1 MSAQE
6 ADTPNKGE
14 VPAHQ
19 EVVGK
24 DLDKRVRTLS
34 RKALENEIDQKHRE
48 ANVVHKMLKDVIR
61 STEGINEGS
70 DLDKVL
76 RDLQGV
82 SGELNIKLE
91 EIRSL
96 YAQDKHNYFG
106 DVEVRLVEE
115 SLTLDRAIKL
125 VEEIKS
131 RQSDKL
137 LETSSRLSRHSRRS
151 KSSAGS
157 STTSSAARMKALAEA
172 AAARESVEF
181 ERMVAEKEHERRKRE
196 AEIERARQQERANT
210 QKS

>member
-1 MSAQE
+1 
-6 ADTPNKGE
+6 
-14 VPAHQ
+14 
-19 EVVGK
+19 
-24 DLDKRVRTLS
+24 
-34 RKALENEIDQKHRE
+34 
-48 ANVVHKMLKDVIR
+48 MLKDVIR
-61 STEGINEGS
+61 SNEGKEEGS
-70 DLDKVL
+70 DLEKVL
-76 RDLQGV
+76 RDLEGV

-137 LETSSRLSRHSRRS
+137 LETSSRLSRYSRRS
-151 KSSAGS
+151 KSSADS

-172 AAARESVEF
+172 AAARESAEF
-181 ERMVAEKEHERRKRE
+181 ERMVAEKERKRRKRE
-196 AEIERARQQERANT
+196 AEIERTRQQERAEHE
-210 QKS
+210 KVLAIIAAGKKVAIAHAKLKAIE